1 MGAAG
6 SVALGTEAFDGIKS
20 LIAAEVAKPP
30 DASDLPTPRG
40 QREEV
45 RRLRGLLRQQT
56 EALGGDGVVAAARRH
71 NSVGAAAF
79 VRRDD
84 DASVEKLKREAIAAT
99 RKVRANRTSVV
110 QIELE
115 HKEAGLT
122 EDEVAVKK
130 FKHITERDAIYKGL
144 VAAEQDLL
152 TEEERQL
159 KKASVR
165 KLMRQDSEIAVRKFA
180 EMSPEERTFLSP
192 CVPCVPFVIPPS
204 SLTYSSTGASS
215 SDPAVES
222 RRNVS
227 PRRAE

>member
-6 SVALGTEAFDGIKS
+6 SVALSTDAFDGIKS

-45 RRLRGLLRQQT
+45 RRLRDLLRQQT
-56 EALGGDGVVAAARRH
+56 EALGGDGGVVAVRRH
-71 NSVGAAAF
+71 NAAGAAAF
-79 VRRDD
+79 VRGDD

-99 RKVRANRTSVV
+99 RKVMKGKRTSVV

-144 VAAEQDLL
+144 VAAEKDML
-152 TEEERQL
+152 TEEERQE

-165 KLMRQDSEIAVRKFA
+165 KLMRHDSEIAVR
-180 EMSPEERTFLSP
+180 
-192 CVPCVPFVIPPS
+192 
-204 SLTYSSTGASS
+204 
-215 SDPAVES
+215 
-222 RRNVS
+222 
-227 PRRAE
+227 

>member
-6 SVALGTEAFDGIKS
+6 SVALSTDAFDGIKS

-45 RRLRGLLRQQT
+45 RRLRDLLRQQT
-56 EALGGDGVVAAARRH
+56 EALGGDGGVVAVRRH
-71 NSVGAAAF
+71 NAAGAAAF
-79 VRRDD
+79 VRGDD

-99 RKVRANRTSVV
+99 RKVRNGGKRTSVV

-115 HKEAGLT
+115 HKKAGLT

-144 VAAEQDLL
+144 VAAEKDML
-152 TEEERQL
+152 TEEERQE

-165 KLMRQDSEIAVRKFA
+165 KLMRHDSEIAVRKFA
-180 EMSPEERTFLSP
+180 EMTPEERTFLSP
-192 CVPCVPFVIPPS
+192 CVPFVTP
-204 SLTYSSTGASS
+204 LHDY
-215 SDPAVES
+215 VLF
-222 RRNVS
+222 NVS
-227 PRRAE
+227 LFFPRLIRPCL